1 MPDAKPYVEHVLQTL
16 KGATERA
23 RELMEKKNTARE
35 EALSIAR
42 ELTRHCA
49 LSIRACHRGEW
60 DNAARLLEQAGGLV
74 RNLKSIV
81 EPYPDL
87 YYSGYAQDSIKE
99 FVEATLTHAIIR
111 KEAVPT
117 PEELGVEYET
127 YLRGMGEAM
136 GELRRYV
143 LDLIRRD
150 ELERGEELLTIM
162 DEVYAL
168 MMTIDYPDAI
178 TGGLRR
184 ISDIVR
190 GVVERTRSDL
200 TAAFENRRLRE
211 SMRRFRN
218 ALGEEAG
225 D

>member
-1 MPDAKPYVEHVLQTL
+1 
-16 KGATERA
+16 
-23 RELMEKKNTARE
+23 MEKKNAARD
-35 EALSIAR
+35 EALAITR

-49 LSIRACHRGEW
+49 LSIRACHRNEW
-60 DNAARLLEQAGGLV
+60 DNALQLLEQAKEHV
-74 RNLKSIV
+74 RTLKSIV
-81 EPYPDL
+81 APYPDL
-87 YYSGYAQDSIKE
+87 YHSGYTQDSIKE
-99 FVEATLTHAIIR
+99 FVEATLTYAIIR
-111 KEAVPT
+111 REPVPT
-117 PEELGVEYET
+117 PEELEVEYET

-168 MMTIDYPDAI
+168 LMTVDYPNAI

-200 TAAFENRRLRE
+200 TAAFESRRLRE
-211 SMRRFRN
+211 SMQRFRN

>member
-1 MPDAKPYVEHVLQTL
+1 MLEAIPYSRRTLQIL
-16 KGATERA
+16 KEATERA
-23 RELMEKKNTARE
+23 RELMEKKNSARE
-35 EALSIAR
+35 KALALTR

-60 DNAARLLEQAGGLV
+60 ENAAGLLAQAGELV
-74 RNLKSIV
+74 RSLKSIV

-87 YYSGYAQDSIKE
+87 YYSGYTQDSIKE
-99 FVEATLTHAIIR
+99 FVEATLTYAIIR
-111 KEAVPT
+111 KETIPT
-117 PEELGVEYET
+117 PEEMGVEYET

-150 ELERGEELLTIM
+150 ELERGEELLTVM

-168 MMTIDYPDAI
+168 LMTIDYPDAI

-190 GVVERTRSDL
+190 GVLERTRSDL

-211 SMRRFRN
+211 SMQRFRN

>member
-1 MPDAKPYVEHVLQTL
+1 MPDAYTEQILQTL
-16 KGATERA
+16 KGTTERA
-23 RELMEKKNTARE
+23 RGLMEKKNVARE
-35 EALSIAR
+35 EALAIAR

-60 DNAARLLEQAGGLV
+60 DNAAQFLKQAKGLV

-87 YYSGYAQDSIKE
+87 YHSGYAQDSIKE
-99 FVEATLTHAIIR
+99 FVEATLTYSIIR
-111 KEAVPT
+111 KEPIPT

-136 GELRRYV
+136 GELRRHV

-150 ELERGEELLTIM
+150 ELKRGEELLTIM
-162 DEVYAL
+162 DEVYSL
-168 MMTIDYPDAI
+168 LMTIDYPDAI
-178 TGGLRR
+178 TSGLRR
-184 ISDIVR
+184 ISDLVR
-190 GVVERTRSDL
+190 GVLERTRSDL

-211 SMRRFRN
+211 SMQRFRN
-218 ALGEEAG
+218 ALGEKAG

>member
-1 MPDAKPYVEHVLQTL
+1 MPDAYTDQVLQTL

-23 RELMEKKNTARE
+23 RDLMEKKNAARE
-35 EALSIAR
+35 EALAITR

-60 DNAARLLEQAGGLV
+60 ENAAQLLEQAGEYV

-81 EPYPDL
+81 APYPDL
-87 YYSGYAQDSIKE
+87 YHSGYAQDSIKE
-99 FVEATLTHAIIR
+99 FVEATLTYAIIR
-111 KEAVPT
+111 KEPIPT

-136 GELRRYV
+136 GELRRYI

-150 ELERGEELLTIM
+150 ELERGEELLTVM

-168 MMTIDYPDAI
+168 LMTIDYPDAI

-190 GVVERTRSDL
+190 GVLERTRSDL

-211 SMRRFRN
+211 SMQRFRD

-225 D
+225 Y